1 MFEGFAAH
9 RASEQHFDLINGLIY
24 EVGETMAKRKHFGI
38 TASGL
43 AFALLFA
50 IVPALSVS
58 GCAQT
63 GPYVIAASGTNSA
76 IPAATSDETDETIL
90 TIKKRVDEVHVLFI
104 ATDPTQVRPEFE
116 RE

>member
-43 AFALLFA
+43 AFVLLFA
-50 IVPALSVS
+50 IVPALSVPD
-58 GCAQT
+58 A
-63 GPYVIAASGTNSA
+63 PK
-76 IPAATSDETDETIL
+76 PAPTSSPLLDQLGDSC
-90 TIKKRVDEVHVLFI
+90 RHQRRD
-104 ATDPTQVRPEFE
+104 R
-116 RE
+116 